1 MRTIK
6 FRAWDSKRN
15 LLLRIGL
22 IDISSNTI
30 YNAKSEDGYE
40 FSYVDKESKRYF
52 EDKENWG
59 VYQDLIIMQYTGVTD
74 KNGKEIFEGDILKCF
89 NGGQDKVGT
98 LVHVCY
104 DDTYTGYYPFNRD
117 EVGFNTNSNS
127 IEVIGNIHE
136 HKNLLKENEK

>member
-6 FRAWDSKRN
+6 FRVWDSKRN

-89 NGGQDKVGT
+89 NGSQDKVGT

-127 IEVIGNIHE
+127 IEVIGNIYE
-136 HKNLLKENEK
+136 HKHLLKENEK

>member
-1 MRTIK
+1 MREIK

-59 VYQDLIIMQYTGVTD
+59 VYQDLIIMQYTGVKD
-74 KNGKEIFEGDILKCF
+74 KNGVEIYERDIVWDDHKEEYGLVVFEGGEYLCEWETHADSLC
-89 NGGQDKVGT
+89 NELD
-98 LVHVCY
+98 Y
-104 DDTYTGYYPFNRD
+104 
-117 EVGFNTNSNS
+117 
-127 IEVIGNIHE
+127 IEAIGNIYE
-136 HKNLLKENEK
+136 HKHLLS

>member
-1 MRTIK
+1 MRQYK

-30 YNAKSEDGYE
+30 YNARSEDGYE

-59 VYQDLIIMQYTGVTD
+59 VYQDLIIMQSTGVTD
-74 KNGKEIFEGDILKCF
+74 VNGNEIFEGDIISA
-89 NGGQDKVGT
+89 
-98 LVHVCY
+98 
-104 DDTYTGYYPFNRD
+104 TGEYGDMIKATVYWSYGSFYIANHT
-117 EVGFNTNSNS
+117 FKQLNN
-127 IEVIGNIHE
+127 IEVIGNIYHNKGE
-136 HKNLLKENEK
+136 IYK

>member
-22 IDISSNTI
+22 MDISYNTI

-59 VYQDLIIMQYTGVTD
+59 VYQDLIIMQYTGLKD
-74 KNGKEIFEGDILKCF
+74 KNGKEIYEGDILKCF
-89 NGGQDKVGT
+89 NGSQDRSEERRVGR
-98 LVHVCY
+98 
-104 DDTYTGYYPFNRD
+104 GWR
-117 EVGFNTNSNS
+117 ER
-127 IEVIGNIHE
+127 
-136 HKNLLKENEK
+136 